1 MSTLTKEYHIIVIF
15 AIIYVKI
22 TIEKQ
27 KLLCYNK
34 FTEQKKGRANYEKII
49 ENLKDFEHIDIDL
62 KNIGSNKIVNIISDI
77 SEIISDRLIEKKEF
91 NLFLSN
97 IGVKY
102 IKDEITKVV
111 TIKL

>member
-49 ENLKDFEHIDIDL
+49 DFSCCFCFNAHDSGMRRQRFRR
-62 KNIGSNKIVNIISDI
+62 KIGQG
-77 SEIISDRLIEKKEF
+77 SEYQL
-91 NLFLSN
+91 
-97 IGVKY
+97 
-102 IKDEITKVV
+102 
-111 TIKL
+111 

>member
-1 MSTLTKEYHIIVIF
+1 MLFVVVWKFRLLILNNINNEIQNEIIDKRTIF
-15 AIIYVKI
+15 LKLNMYLFFLNISDVK
-22 TIEKQ
+22 
-27 KLLCYNK
+27 
-34 FTEQKKGRANYEKII
+34 KIFD
-49 ENLKDFEHIDIDL
+49 LDL

-77 SEIISDRLIEKKEF
+77 SEIISERLIEKKEF

-97 IGVKY
+97 IGGKY